1 MEEKTETRVLNAS
14 ELRERVGSLPQKP
27 GVYIMRD
34 SRDEIIYVGKA
45 VNLRARVRSY
55 FTKSGDSRYFVQL
68 LDKVLSRI
76 DFIITSNEREALLLE
91 ANLIKKHRPRYNIR
105 LRDDKNYLLVRLDE
119 KKPFPRLDVVRRFK
133 DDGARYFGPYQSAY
147 SARAATRFASRYFGL
162 RICSDRNMKGR
173 TRPCIQYHMGRC
185 PAPCVL
191 EVDPEEYAKRVG
203 QVKLFLA
210 GRHSTLSRELRSM
223 MENASE
229 NLEFERAA
237 KYRDVIRALDSVME
251 PQNVVFVRPI
261 DQDVFGLARDNNRIE
276 ICVLEVR
283 AGRLIGRRSFL
294 LKRQEFPDGEVLS
307 SFLVLYYM
315 GGRLPPREIL
325 LPVELDDEE
334 ALAAELSELKK
345 SKVGLKRPRRGT
357 KRRLVEMA
365 VNNAGESLLRRLEGP
380 DKIDLVERLARRLRL
395 CKVPHRMECFDVSH
409 TSGGEIRASMAV
421 FVKGEPKKS
430 EYRVFKISKTG
441 DDQVCDDYSS
451 MKQALERRVRRALA
465 GSEGWELPDLMIV
478 DGGRG
483 QLGVAEKVLREAG
496 IEFGGIEFG
505 DKVFGDE
512 KAGSKESGYEVVD
525 EELEGREVEQGMDA
539 GGVEA
544 EGVEAEKIY
553 VEKDHVDLLAIAK
566 GEIPRKKELRDFLA
580 AKAEAEGEEYKVFR
594 ESDHLYLPRVKDPL
608 PVKGAELL
616 LLAHIRDEA
625 HGFAVRSHRK
635 ARNKKAFKGEL
646 DDIRGVGK
654 ARRKALMQHFGSLK
668 KIKEANQAEL
678 REAGM
683 PENIAK
689 EIKNFFKEKMGTE
702 EEK

>member
-1 MEEKTETRVLNAS
+1 MRASLFIPPGFSLSKLPLIACLDKFRVTAFKDAMEEKTETRVLNVS

-45 VNLRARVRSY
+45 INLRSRVRSY

-68 LDKVLSRI
+68 LDKILSRI

-119 KKPFPRLDVVRRFK
+119 KKSFPRLDVVRRFK

-147 SARAATRFASRYFGL
+147 SARAATRFAGRYFGL

-173 TRPCIQYHMGRC
+173 ARPCIQYHMGRC

-191 EVDPEEYAKRVG
+191 DVDPKEYGKRVG
-203 QVKLFLA
+203 QAKLFLS
-210 GRHSTLSRELRSM
+210 GRHSTLSHELRVM
-223 MENASE
+223 MEEASE
-229 NLEFERAA
+229 KLEFERAA
-237 KYRDVIRALDSVME
+237 KYRDVIRALESVME
-251 PQNVVFVRPI
+251 PQNVLFVRPV
-261 DQDVFGLARDNNRIE
+261 DQDVFGMARDNNRIE

-294 LKRQEFPDGEVLS
+294 LKRQEFPDREVLS

-325 LPVELDDEE
+325 LPVELDDED

-345 SKVGLKRPRRGT
+345 SKVNLKRPRRGT

-365 VNNAGESLLRRLEGP
+365 VNNAGESLVRRLEGP

-395 CKVPHRMECFDVSH
+395 SKVPHRMECFDVSH
-409 TSGGEIRASMAV
+409 TGGGEIRASMAV

-430 EYRVFKISKTG
+430 EYRVFKISKG
-441 DDQVCDDYSS
+441 SASDFAQGCDDYSS
-451 MKQALERRVRRALA
+451 MKQALERRVRRALS

-483 QLGVAEKVLREAG
+483 QLGVAENVLREAG
-496 IEFGGIEFG
+496 IEFGRIEFG
-505 DKVFGDE
+505 GMDVGGMEVEDMEVEGMEVEGMEVEGMGVGGIEVEEK
-512 KAGSKESGYEVVD
+512 KAGD
-525 EELEGREVEQGMDA
+525 R
-539 GGVEA
+539 
-544 EGVEAEKIY
+544 
-553 VEKDHVDLLAIAK
+553 
-566 GEIPRKKELRDFLA
+566 GE
-580 AKAEAEGEEYKVFR
+580 
-594 ESDHLYLPRVKDPL
+594 
-608 PVKGAELL
+608 
-616 LLAHIRDEA
+616 
-625 HGFAVRSHRK
+625 
-635 ARNKKAFKGEL
+635 
-646 DDIRGVGK
+646 
-654 ARRKALMQHFGSLK
+654 
-668 KIKEANQAEL
+668 
-678 REAGM
+678 
-683 PENIAK
+683 
-689 EIKNFFKEKMGTE
+689 GTE
-702 EEK
+702 EAGEGTEEA